1 MTSLELSAEKESMP
15 TLNRRASSI
24 VDNDNIDTQTFSKR
38 GEFLKHMANK
48 FQGFLGPNTPEE
60 NLILTVSLLNYINLI
75 YRVLFQDS
83 SVSQLILKMNT

>member
-1 MTSLELSAEKESMP
+1 
-15 TLNRRASSI
+15 
-24 VDNDNIDTQTFSKR
+24 
-38 GEFLKHMANK
+38 MANK

-83 SVSQLILKMNT
+83 SVFQLILKMNTWLTTLTKG